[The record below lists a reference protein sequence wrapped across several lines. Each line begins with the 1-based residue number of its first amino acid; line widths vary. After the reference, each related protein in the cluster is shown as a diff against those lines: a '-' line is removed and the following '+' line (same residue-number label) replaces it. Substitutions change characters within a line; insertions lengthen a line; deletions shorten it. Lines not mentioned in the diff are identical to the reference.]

1 MTVRTD
7 EQYQRLENREQVRLK
22 VRQIG
27 RRVSDMAELAMELRF
42 DVALLEGNVLRLGF
56 TDEELRELVHTQA
69 TKLLGGVEDA

>member
-27 RRVSDMAELAMELRF
+27 RRVSDMAELAMERRF
-42 DVALLEGNVLRLGF
+42 DDALLDGNVLRLGF

-69 TKLLGGVEDA
+69 TKLLHE